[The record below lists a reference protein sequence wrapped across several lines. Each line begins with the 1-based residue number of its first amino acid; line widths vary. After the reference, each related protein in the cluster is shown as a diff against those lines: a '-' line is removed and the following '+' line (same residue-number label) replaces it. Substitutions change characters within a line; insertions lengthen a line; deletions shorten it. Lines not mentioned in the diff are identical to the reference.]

1 MTEEICGEH
10 AEETEVLRYYRD
22 EVLSQT
28 PVGQEI
34 IKLYYQWSPLI
45 VKAMEQDEDFK
56 EDIREIIDGILEMV
70 E

>member
-1 MTEEICGEH
+1 MTEEIYGEH